1 MRFHNVRIR
10 ISLLWLPYL
19 LLLPYVPISR
29 LIGWIFIMLTLHE
42 MAHILCAILF
52 HYPIEKISIYPFGL
66 AATISHIG
74 HGSLVKEVMIISA
87 GPLMHV
93 LFPSLFQFCVLKGL
107 LSPSFASYLHTIN
120 ASILLFNLLPIY
132 PLDGGRLM
140 QTFFHCFLRFRIAE
154 CATLM
159 CSLASVAGV
168 VYFHLLQGFSAA
180 VVLFFLIL
188 QILLSWRMLPL
199 TQLQFFH
206 YRRLHPAAY
215 DPILNESFDL
225 YRGRRNIIKYGRGWI
240 DEKDWLNQRFS
251 SEKKNRRS

>member
-1 MRFHNVRIR
+1 MHFHKLRIR

-19 LLLPYVPISR
+19 LMLPFLPVAR
-29 LIGWIFIMLTLHE
+29 LIGWIFIMLTIHE
-42 MAHILCAILF
+42 MAHMLCAILF
-52 HYPIEKISIYPFGL
+52 HYPIERINIYPFGL
-66 AATISHIG
+66 AATITHIG
-74 HGSLVKEVMIISA
+74 HGSLVKEILIISA

-93 LFPSLFQFCVLKGL
+93 LFPSLFQFCVAKGI

-140 QTFFHCFLRFRIAE
+140 QTFFHCFLRFRTAE
-154 CATLM
+154 YATLI
-159 CSLASVAGV
+159 CSLISIIAVF
-168 VYFHLLQGFSAA
+168 YFHLLQGVSA
-180 VVLFFLIL
+180 VIVLIFLIL
-188 QILLSWRMLPL
+188 QIFLSWRSLPL

-206 YRRLHPAAY
+206 YRRLHPVAY

-240 DEKDWLNQRFS
+240 DEKDWLTQRFG
-251 SEKKNRRS
+251 SEKNSRRP